1 MKHLLETL
9 VNLITFSRPKTKAQ
23 LYIDLKKAKEKELTA
38 YNILCLAQS
47 FRPNRDQVLKLMY
60 KLDKA
65 KIHRRYC
72 ERKVMEYYDN
82 ARS

>member
-1 MKHLLETL
+1 MKHLIETL
-9 VNLITFSRPKTKAQ
+9 VNLITFTRPKTKAQ
-23 LYIDLKKAKEKELTA
+23 LYSDLRKAKEKEHNA

-47 FRPNRDQVLKLMY
+47 FKPNREQVIELGY
-60 KLDKA
+60 KFDKA
-65 KIHRRYC
+65 VLHRKKC